1 MICFGAPSA
10 AGSAFPLP
18 AAHPCCDVSSKLR
31 LQQARPLVDEAED
44 VSRLV
49 TEPRTR
55 GCHSAVLGMIGHAA
69 ANSQDLFSPASCS
82 ASGLCRDLASGLC
95 SSEAPGLRWQVVS
108 AAIWFTLESLRLMNM
123 KGHDAGIEFLKRVRR
138 GDVSSEARE
147 AENMEDIQSFRR
159 RRAKMWCFFP
169 LRFKTWTR

>member
-18 AAHPCCDVSSKLR
+18 AAHPCCDVASKLR

-49 TEPRTR
+49 TELRTR
-55 GCHSAVLGMIGHAA
+55 GCHFAVLGMIGHAA

-82 ASGLCRDLASGLC
+82 ASGLCRDLTSGLC
-95 SSEAPGLRWQVVS
+95 SYEAPGLRWQVVS
-108 AAIWFTLESLRLMNM
+108 AAIWFTLESL
-123 KGHDAGIEFLKRVRR
+123 K
-138 GDVSSEARE
+138 
-147 AENMEDIQSFRR
+147 
-159 RRAKMWCFFP
+159 
-169 LRFKTWTR
+169 